1 MNSNGKLLTLEVND
15 PYNPL
20 GLPPNTFRV
29 RTNDGLAPNGKVNNY
44 AEYDTAT
51 LVEGTTDI
59 YDVYKSGTDFAR
71 LLRDSTNLIEVL
83 GANTNGVTSIDS
95 MFLNCSALS
104 SIPLFDTSNVISF
117 EMTFN
122 GCKSLTSVPSY
133 DTSNVTSMR
142 YTFYDCSSLSSIPWF
157 DTSKVTYIEGMLEN
171 CSSVSS
177 VPLYDTS
184 NVVYINNMLANCT
197 SLTSIPLFDTSNVV
211 HMDYMLSECTSLTSL
226 PLFDTSNVKYMGFAF
241 NSCYNV
247 QSGALDLY
255 RQASTQTNPP
265 IYHNYTFTDCGI
277 NTQTGSAEL
286 AQIPKDW
293 K

>member
-1 MNSNGKLLTLEVND
+1 MNSNGKLLGVEVND

-29 RTNDGLAPNGKVNNY
+29 RTNDGQPPNGKVNNY

-59 YDVYKSGTDFAR
+59 YDVYKSGNDFGR

-83 GANTNGVTSIDS
+83 GANTNGVTNIDS
-95 MFLNCSALS
+95 MFLYCSALY
-104 SIPLFDTSNVISF
+104 SIPLFDTSNVTSF
-117 EMTFN
+117 TETFM
-122 GCKSLTSVPSY
+122 GCKSLTSVPAY
-133 DTSNVTSMR
+133 VTSKVTEMR
-142 YTFYDCSSLSSIPWF
+142 YTFNNCSSLSSIPWF
-157 DTSKVTYIEGMLEN
+157 DTSNVTDIEGMLRN
-171 CSSVSS
+171 CSNISS

-184 NVVYINNMLANCT
+184 NAVYMGGMLD
-197 SLTSIPLFDTSNVV
+197 S
-211 HMDYMLSECTSLTSL
+211 CTSLTSL
-226 PLFDTSNVKYMGFAF
+226 PLFDTSNVTHFDGVFS
-241 NSCYNV
+241 NCVNV

-255 RQASTQTNPP
+255 RQASTQANPP
-265 IYHNYTFTDCGI
+265 GYHYYTFRKCGV

-286 AQIPKDW
+286 AQIPSDW

>member
-1 MNSNGKLLTLEVND
+1 MKFGYTINNKLMMNSNGKLLCVKVND

-29 RTNDGLAPNGKVNNY
+29 RTNDGQPPNGKVNNY

-59 YDVYKSGTDFAR
+59 YDVYKSGNDFSR

-83 GANTNGVTSIDS
+83 GANTNGVTSINS
-95 MFLNCSALS
+95 MFIYCSALS
-104 SIPLFDTSNVISF
+104 SIPLIDTSNVTDL
-117 EMTFN
+117 EETFM

-133 DTSNVTSMR
+133 DTSKVTIMR
-142 YTFYDCSSLSSIPWF
+142 YTFKDCSSLSSIPWF
-157 DTSKVTYIEGMLEN
+157 DTSKVTNIEGMLEN
-171 CSSVSS
+171 CSNISS

-184 NVVYINNMLANCT
+184 KAVDMVSMLG
-197 SLTSIPLFDTSNVV
+197 S
-211 HMDYMLSECTSLTSL
+211 CTSLTSL
-226 PLFDTSNVKYMGFAF
+226 PLFDTSNVKNFDAAF
-241 NSCYNV
+241 SNCVSV

-265 IYHNYTFTDCGI
+265 SYHHYTFTDCGI
-277 NTQTGSAEL
+277 NTESGSAEL
-286 AQIPKDW
+286 AQIPRDW

>member
-1 MNSNGKLLTLEVND
+1 MINSNGKLLGTEVND

-29 RTNDGLAPNGKVNNY
+29 RTNDGLAPNGKNY

-59 YDVYKSGTDFAR
+59 YDVYKSGTDFGR

-83 GANTNGVTSIDS
+83 GANTKGITNINS
-95 MFLNCSALS
+95 MFLYCSALS
-104 SIPLFDTSNVISF
+104 SVPLFDTSNVTSF
-117 EMTFN
+117 EQTFN
-122 GCKSLTSVPSY
+122 GCKSITSVPAY
-133 DTSNVTSMR
+133 DTSKVTNMN
-142 YTFYDCSSLSSIPWF
+142 YTFNDCSSLSSIPWF
-157 DTSKVTYIEGMLEN
+157 DTSKVTYIEGMLSN
-171 CSSVSS
+171 CSNISS

-184 NVVYINNMLANCT
+184 NVVDMTILLAN
-197 SLTSIPLFDTSNVV
+197 
-211 HMDYMLSECTSLTSL
+211 CTSLTSL
-226 PLFDTSNVKYMGFAF
+226 PLFDTSKVIHIDGAF
-241 NSCYNV
+241 NSCVNV

-265 IYHNYTFTDCGI
+265 GYHHNVFTHCGI
-277 NTQTGSAEL
+277 NTETGSAEL
-286 AQIPKDW
+286 AQIPSDW

>member
-1 MNSNGKLLTLEVND
+1 MNSNGKLLGVD

-29 RTNDGLAPNGKVNNY
+29 RTNDGQPPNGKVYNY

-59 YDVYKSGTDFAR
+59 YDVYKSGNDLGR

-95 MFLNCSALS
+95 MFLYCSALS
-104 SIPLFDTSNVISF
+104 SIPLFDTSNVTSF
-117 EMTFN
+117 TETFM

-133 DTSNVTSMR
+133 DTSKVTEMR
-142 YTFYDCSSLSSIPWF
+142 YTFNDCSSLSSIPWF
-157 DTSKVTYIEGMLEN
+157 DTSKVTYIEGMLFN
-171 CSSVSS
+171 CSNISS

-184 NVVYINNMLANCT
+184 KAVDMVNMLAG
-197 SLTSIPLFDTSNVV
+197 
-211 HMDYMLSECTSLTSL
+211 CTSLTSL
-226 PLFDTSNVKYMGFAF
+226 PLFDTSNVKNIDCAF
-241 NSCYNV
+241 NSCVNV

-265 IYHNYTFTDCGI
+265 GYHHNTFTNCGI

-286 AQIPKDW
+286 AQIPIDW
-293 K
+293 KQ

>member
-1 MNSNGKLLTLEVND
+1 MNSNGKLIGID

-29 RTNDGLAPNGKVNNY
+29 RTNDGLAPNGKVNNF

-59 YDVYKSGTDFAR
+59 YDVYKSGNNLAR
-71 LLRDSTNLIEVL
+71 LLRNSTNLIEVL
-83 GANTNGVTSIDS
+83 GANTNGVTDINS
-95 MFLNCSALS
+95 MFLHCSALS
-104 SIPLFDTSNVISF
+104 SIPLFDTSNVTSF
-117 EMTFN
+117 ELTFN

-142 YTFYDCSSLSSIPWF
+142 YTFIDCSSLSSIPWF
-157 DTSKVTYIEGMLEN
+157 DTSKVTNTEGMLEN
-171 CSSVSS
+171 CSNVSS

-184 NVVYINNMLANCT
+184 KVSYMPAMLAN
-197 SLTSIPLFDTSNVV
+197 
-211 HMDYMLSECTSLTSL
+211 CTSLTSL
-226 PLFDTSNVKYMGFAF
+226 PLFDTSNVVFMNHMLTNCTSLTSLPLFDTSNVTSMDFAF
-241 NSCYNV
+241 NDCVSV
-247 QSGALDLY
+247 QTGALDLY

-265 IYHNYTFTDCGI
+265 IYHHYTFTYCGI
-277 NTQTGSAEL
+277 NTETGSAEL
-286 AQIPKDW
+286 AQIPRDW

>member
-1 MNSNGKLLTLEVND
+1 MKYGYTINNKLMANGNGKLLIKGEAFD

-29 RTNDGLAPNGKVNNY
+29 RTNDGQPPNGKNY

-59 YDVYKSGTDFAR
+59 YDVYKSGNDLSR
-71 LLRDSTNLIEVL
+71 LLRDSTNLIEVI

-95 MFLNCSALS
+95 MFLYCSALS
-104 SIPLFDTSNVISF
+104 SIPLFDTSNVTSF
-117 EMTFN
+117 EGTFE

-133 DTSNVTSMR
+133 DTSKVTTMR
-142 YTFYDCSSLSSIPWF
+142 LSFYDCSSLSSIPWF
-157 DTSKVTYIEGMLEN
+157 DTSNVTDVEGMLSN
-171 CSSVSS
+171 CSNVSS

-184 NVVYINNMLANCT
+184 NVVYMGRMLQNC
-197 SLTSIPLFDTSNVV
+197 SALTT
-211 HMDYMLSECTSLTSL
+211 L
-226 PLFDTSNVKYMGFAF
+226 PLFNTSKVKYMDNAFADCV
-241 NSCYNV
+241 NI
-247 QSGALDLY
+247 QSGALALY

-265 IYHNYTFTDCGI
+265 SYHHYTFTNCGI
-277 NTQTGSAEL
+277 ITETGSAEL
-286 AQIPKDW
+286 AQIPNDW

>member
-1 MNSNGKLLTLEVND
+1 MKFGYTINNKLMMNSNGKLLGVEVND

-29 RTNDGLAPNGKVNNY
+29 RTNDGLAPNGKVYNY

-59 YDVYKSGTDFAR
+59 YDVYKSGNDFAR

-95 MFLNCSALS
+95 MFLYCSALS
-104 SIPLFDTSNVISF
+104 SIPLFDTSNVTSF
-117 EMTFN
+117 EETFL

-133 DTSNVTSMR
+133 DTSKVTIMR
-142 YTFYDCSSLSSIPWF
+142 YTFNDCSSLSSIPWF
-157 DTSKVTYIEGMLEN
+157 DTSKVTNIEGMLEN
-171 CSSVSS
+171 CSNVSS

-197 SLTSIPLFDTSNVV
+197 SLTS
-211 HMDYMLSECTSLTSL
+211 L
-226 PLFDTSNVKYMGFAF
+226 PLFDTSNVKHMGFAF
-241 NSCYNV
+241 NSCVNV
-247 QSGALDLY
+247 QTGALDLY

-265 IYHNYTFTDCGI
+265 IFHHYTFTYCGI
-277 NTQTGSAEL
+277 NTDTGSAEL
-286 AQIPKDW
+286 AQIPRDW